1 MNKKASAK
9 CHSCRHWLMLF
20 CQSTAVICAPRHFIF
35 RSNRI
40 FLVVP

>member
-1 MNKKASAK
+1 
-9 CHSCRHWLMLF
+9 MLF

-40 FLVVP
+40 FSVVP